1 MIKRLI
7 VLVLVM
13 LLLVVLVLGGAFGY
27 KMMKI
32 KKYYG
37 AFSPPVSSVSTV
49 KAAFNDWQPHLD
61 SVGSLRAING
71 SDLSAEVTGIVQS
84 IQFES
89 GQDVEAGTPLVHL
102 IDADDIAHLHSLQ
115 ANAALAEINTARD
128 EKQFK
133 AQAVSRATLDTDLA
147 TLASANAQVAEQQ
160 ALVDKKIIRAPF
172 AGHLGIRQIDI
183 GQYLNAGQAIVTLQQ
198 LDPLYVDFNIPE
210 QYLPKITL
218 GQKVVLHVEAHPD
231 DAFEGEITALNSKV
245 DDKTRNIQIRSTF
258 KNSDKKLMPG
268 MFGRVTVDVDQ
279 QQHYITLPITAVVFN
294 PYGNTVFLVQEKKAD
309 DGTST
314 LTVQQ
319 SVVTTGET
327 RGDQIAILSGVKE
340 GDEVVTSGQV
350 KLRNGVPIT
359 VNNDAPPTNDPNP
372 HPHDN

>member
-1 MIKRLI
+1 
-7 VLVLVM
+7 
-13 LLLVVLVLGGAFGY
+13 
-27 KMMKI
+27 
-32 KKYYG
+32 
-37 AFSPPVSSVSTV
+37 
-49 KAAFNDWQPHLD
+49 
-61 SVGSLRAING
+61 
-71 SDLSAEVTGIVQS
+71 
-84 IQFES
+84 
-89 GQDVEAGTPLVHL
+89 
-102 IDADDIAHLHSLQ
+102 
-115 ANAALAEINTARD
+115 
-128 EKQFK
+128 
-133 AQAVSRATLDTDLA
+133 
-147 TLASANAQVAEQQ
+147 
-160 ALVDKKIIRAPF
+160 
-172 AGHLGIRQIDI
+172 
-183 GQYLNAGQAIVTLQQ
+183 
-198 LDPLYVDFNIPE
+198 
-210 QYLPKITL
+210 
-218 GQKVVLHVEAHPD
+218 
-231 DAFEGEITALNSKV
+231 
-245 DDKTRNIQIRSTF
+245 
-258 KNSDKKLMPG
+258 MPG